1 MQVIVTRQAE
11 RLQVAQCCCLVGWR
25 WGKSTPPL
33 EPWNV
38 NSQLNFESIMKS
50 WTEQGDATLT
60 PRRQASA
67 HTFALTAIF
76 TLLVLFAGIDIIC
89 PSFKH
94 QLLLRTDNHLQAG
107 VVSPAY
113 ESFEWAQ
120 VCIAK
125 SLRTSHLLRYASL
138 ATKSLFGK

>member
-1 MQVIVTRQAE
+1 MHGANADASDCHE
-11 RLQVAQCCCLVGWR
+11 AGGAPAGGAMLLPCGLAL
-25 WGKSTPPL
+25 GKSTPPL

-76 TLLVLFAGIDIIC
+76 TLLVLFAGIDTIC
-89 PSFKH
+89 PSLKH
-94 QLLLRTDNHLQAG
+94 QLLLKADNQLQSG

-113 ESFEWAQ
+113 DSFEWAQ

-125 SLRTSHLLRYASL
+125 SLRASHLLRYACR
-138 ATKSLFGK
+138 